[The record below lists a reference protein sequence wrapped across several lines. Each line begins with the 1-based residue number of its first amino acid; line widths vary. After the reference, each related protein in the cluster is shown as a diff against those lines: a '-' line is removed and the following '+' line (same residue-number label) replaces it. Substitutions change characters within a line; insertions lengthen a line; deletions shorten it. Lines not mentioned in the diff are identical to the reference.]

1 MNNTFNLSRF
11 GKLFIKHTV
20 EHYKSY
26 LMSLTVLIGVMILGG
41 SFLVYMMDAP
51 IDRGFQSA
59 IFVMILL
66 LAGTIFTSTIFA
78 DFGDKKKAVASLT
91 LPASHFEKYLVAW
104 LYSYLLF
111 VIVYTAGFY
120 LVTLFAV
127 NIKHFPGHPGEL
139 INIFQK
145 PLIEMFLLYAFL
157 HSVAFLGAIFFET
170 LHFIKTAFLFFIF
183 LAILIVFNRILL
195 GTLLGRKVEVTIPF
209 GNLRFIDNGYT
220 TDINIT
226 QQQYSYL
233 LIFITALAVIF
244 WVAAYYRLKEK
255 QV

>member
-11 GKLFIKHTV
+11 GKLFIKHTA
-20 EHYKSY
+20 ENYKSY
-26 LMSLTVLIGVMILGG
+26 LMSLTVLIGVMVLGG
-41 SFLVYMMDAP
+41 SFLVYMIEVP
-51 IDRGFQSA
+51 IDKGFQSA

-78 DFGDKKKAVASLT
+78 NIGDKKKAMASLT

-104 LYSYLLF
+104 LYSYVLF
-111 VIVYTAGFY
+111 IVVYTIGFY
-120 LVTLFAV
+120 LVVLFAV
-127 NIKHFPGHPGEL
+127 NIKHFPGHPIEM
-139 INIFQK
+139 INVFER
-145 PLIEMFLLYAFL
+145 PLAEMFLLYAFL
-157 HSVAFLGAIFFET
+157 HSVAFLGAIFFDK

-183 LAILIVFNRILL
+183 LAILIVFNRVLLGILL
-195 GTLLGRKVEVTIPF
+195 KRDIEVTVPF
-209 GNLRFIDNGYT
+209 GNLRFIDNSHI
-220 TDINIT
+220 TDINVT

-233 LIFITALAVIF
+233 LIFITVLALIF

>member
-1 MNNTFNLSRF
+1 MNNIFNLSRF

-41 SFLVYMMDAP
+41 SFLVYMIEVP
-51 IDRGFQSA
+51 IDKGFQSA

-66 LAGTIFTSTIFA
+66 LAGTIFTSTIFVNI
-78 DFGDKKKAVASLT
+78 GDKKKAIASLT

-104 LYSYLLF
+104 LYSYVLF
-111 VIVYTAGFY
+111 IIIYTICFY
-120 LVTLFAV
+120 LVALFAV
-127 NIKHFPGHPGEL
+127 NIKHFPGHPIEM
-139 INIFQK
+139 INVFEK

-157 HSVAFLGAIFFET
+157 HSVAFLGAIFFEK
-170 LHFIKTAFLFFIF
+170 LHFIKTVFLFFIF
-183 LAILIVFNRILL
+183 LAILISFNRVLLGILL
-195 GTLLGRKVEVTIPF
+195 AREVEVTVPF
-209 GNLRFIDNGYT
+209 GNLRFTENNHI
-220 TDINIT
+220 TDIYIT

-233 LIFITALAVIF
+233 LIFITALALIF